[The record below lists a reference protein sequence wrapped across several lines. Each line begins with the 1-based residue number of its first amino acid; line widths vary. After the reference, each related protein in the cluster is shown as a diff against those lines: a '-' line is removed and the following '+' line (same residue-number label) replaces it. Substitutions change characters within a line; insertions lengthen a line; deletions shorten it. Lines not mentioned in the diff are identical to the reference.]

1 MSDRPNARIFL
12 SHAGGDAFEASLL
25 QFAMEHI
32 LAHLGA
38 TVWAYRR
45 DQARDERDVAGSL
58 KTRIRQ
64 SDAVIFLLSP
74 STLEMSGTQW
84 MELACADAFDKPVFI
99 LLHHLDFDDLAA
111 RSQGVP
117 PLVLASQC
125 SDAALD
131 WRAVID
137 AVGRR
142 LETGVDTG
150 G

>member
-1 MSDRPNARIFL
+1 MSDLSNARIFL
-12 SHAGGDAFEASLL
+12 SHAGDDTFDASLL
-25 QFAMEHI
+25 QFAVEHI
-32 LAHLGA
+32 LAHPGA
-38 TVWAYRR
+38 TVWTYRR
-45 DQARDERDVAGSL
+45 DQARDEHDIAGSL
-58 KTRIRQ
+58 KARVRQ
-64 SDAVIFLLSP
+64 SNAVIFLLSP
-74 STLEMSGTQW
+74 STLELSGTQW
-84 MELACADAFDKPVFI
+84 MELAYADAFDKPVFI
-99 LLHHLDFDDLAA
+99 LLHRLDFADLTA

-142 LETGVDTG
+142 LEAGVDAG

>member
-12 SHAGGDAFEASLL
+12 SHAGGDRFEASLL
-25 QFAMEHI
+25 QFAVEHI

-38 TVWAYRR
+38 TVWTYRR
-45 DQARDERDVAGSL
+45 DQARDEHDIAGSL
-58 KTRIRQ
+58 KARVRQ
-64 SDAVIFLLSP
+64 SNAVIFLLSP

-84 MELACADAFDKPVFI
+84 MELAYADAFDKPVFI
-99 LLHHLDFDDLAA
+99 LLHRLDFAGLAA

-137 AVGRR
+137 AVGQR
-142 LETGVDTG
+142 LAAGVDAG